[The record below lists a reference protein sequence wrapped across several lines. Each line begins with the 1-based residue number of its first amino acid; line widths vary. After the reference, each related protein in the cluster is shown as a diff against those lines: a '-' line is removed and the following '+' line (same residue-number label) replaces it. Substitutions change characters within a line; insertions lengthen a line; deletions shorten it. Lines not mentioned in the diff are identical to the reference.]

1 MARRNN
7 AAGAR
12 RPPRRSERRS
22 RPIAEARP
30 EASESLS
37 DQPRAWR
44 MIQSGRESEE
54 KANATRLEGPG
65 LWATLETGRCE
76 KTKTPTPGTK
86 ARRLER
92 AGLAYVFLFP
102 ARTKTIPPTRQIPP
116 RIGGNGTVFWRSA
129 LTWSGPAS
137 MIFSRFV

>member
-22 RPIAEARP
+22 RPIPEARP

-54 KANATRLEGPG
+54 KANATRLEWPG

-76 KTKTPTPGTK
+76 KTKTPT
-86 ARRLER
+86 RRHEG
-92 AGLAYVFLFP
+92 A
-102 ARTKTIPPTRQIPP
+102 PP
-116 RIGGNGTVFWRSA
+116 RTGWTRLRFPVPGENQNDSA
-129 LTWSGPAS
+129 DEAD
-137 MIFSRFV
+137 